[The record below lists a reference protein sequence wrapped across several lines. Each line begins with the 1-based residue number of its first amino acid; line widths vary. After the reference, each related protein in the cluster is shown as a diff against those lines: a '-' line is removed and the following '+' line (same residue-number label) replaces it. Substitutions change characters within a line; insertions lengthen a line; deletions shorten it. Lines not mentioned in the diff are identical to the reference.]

1 MEIQRTGPAAPPI
14 HSAVPQASGPAP
26 ERHEWSGDTVQLGAA
41 QRSTQAA
48 PRQKR
53 LEILREFAGNSAGMA
68 VDLATFLIGGAIGCA
83 TNQAMRDIRTAELKG
98 TDSLQ
103 TKMSESLAIARSFS
117 HSLTETAGD
126 LISPPETLAGR
137 LKIDN
142 ISHAP
147 ETEMGEARTLRP
159 YQSLDTAFVK
169 EIKNCGSQGKTLL
182 CGGED
187 IEDQSVL
194 VWEEKRGDGKIL
206 NFSCKLLKDADRR
219 FLEALNKQE
228 GVRFETGLAEVP
240 SKSISRGILQQND
253 TNFSLPQGKTY
264 TADLGDGFKLTY
276 HPWEKDYSPD
286 YPADDLTP
294 LATQGSLS
302 ITCEGGP
309 FKPRHLEQLLDKL
322 KSMGIDSHLSTPKD
336 LEMLYLRKCAWA
348 LKAETPELYSALKA
362 ASSAKE
368 KSRLLRRHIEKNI
381 GVEDV
386 TRVRGYD
393 WRPHFETNLSPSG
406 KREGGWAHW
415 LRFDAEPFLGEE
427 LAEYRPAL
435 YIYGAQGHKAET
447 ILSLLQ
453 NGGSFICTEE
463 RFNRMGSDRQG
474 VSSIRDRNS
483 GGASYV
489 FAHLEKNPE
498 KTDVVFSR
506 DLLKRADHM
515 ALNAGKFGHLDQDI
529 EGSRTPLS
537 SYHRSP
543 VYEVMFKHSVSLLDS
558 LEKVWVDS
566 EAERQTLLIGFH
578 DRGIDNIRGIAV
590 EEIVSTRP
598 SVPNLSENNP

>member
-1 MEIQRTGPAAPPI
+1 MEIQKTAPAAPPGL
-14 HSAVPQASGPAP
+14 SAMPQASGPSP
-26 ERHEWSGDTVQLGAA
+26 ERLELRGDTVQLGATPHTTPA
-41 QRSTQAA
+41 TTS
-48 PRQKR
+48 QKR
-53 LEILREFAGNSAGMA
+53 LDILREFIENSTGMA

-83 TNQAMRDIRTAELKG
+83 TNQTVRAIRAEEQNG

-103 TKMSESLAIARSFS
+103 TKMSESLAIARGFS
-117 HSLTETAGD
+117 HSITETAGD
-126 LISPPETLAGR
+126 LISPPATLAGR
-137 LKIDN
+137 LKMDKL
-142 ISHAP
+142 SHAP
-147 ETEMGEARTLRP
+147 EAEIGEALTLHP
-159 YQSLDTAFVK
+159 YQSLDSAFVK
-169 EIKNCGSQGKTLL
+169 EIKNCGFQGKTLL

-194 VWEEKRGDGKIL
+194 VWEEKKGDGKIL
-206 NFSCKLLKDADRR
+206 NFSCKLLEDADRK
-219 FLEALNKQE
+219 LLDALKKKE

-240 SKSISRGILQQND
+240 SKSIRQGALHRDDAS
-253 TNFSLPQGKTY
+253 FSVPQGKTY

-309 FKPRHLEQLLDKL
+309 SKPRHLEQFLEKL
-322 KSMGIDSHLSTPKD
+322 KSLGVDSHLSTPKD

-348 LKAETPELYSALKA
+348 LQAETPELDSALKGA
-362 ASSAKE
+362 PSTEE
-368 KSRLLRRHIEKNI
+368 KSRLLRSHIEKNI

-386 TRVRGYD
+386 TKVRDYD
-393 WRPHFETNLSPSG
+393 WRPHFETILSPSG

-415 LRFDAEPFLGEE
+415 LRFDAEPFLEEE
-427 LAEYRPAL
+427 LADYRPAL
-435 YIYGAQGHKAET
+435 YLYGTQGQKTEA

-453 NGGSFICTEE
+453 NGGSFICSEE
-463 RFNRMGSDRQG
+463 RFNRMGSARQG
-474 VSSIRDRNS
+474 ISSIRDRNS

-489 FAHLEKNPE
+489 FAHLEKHPE
-498 KTDVVFSR
+498 ETDVVFSR
-506 DLLKRADHM
+506 DLMKRADHM
-515 ALNAGKFGHLDQDI
+515 ALNAGKFGHVDPNA
-529 EGSRTPLS
+529 EGRRTPLS

-543 VYEVMFKHSVSLLDS
+543 VYEVMFKHSVSLLNS
-558 LEKVWVDS
+558 LEKVWMDS

-578 DRGIDNIRGIAV
+578 DKGIDRIRGIAV

-598 SVPNLSENNP
+598 SVPHLA